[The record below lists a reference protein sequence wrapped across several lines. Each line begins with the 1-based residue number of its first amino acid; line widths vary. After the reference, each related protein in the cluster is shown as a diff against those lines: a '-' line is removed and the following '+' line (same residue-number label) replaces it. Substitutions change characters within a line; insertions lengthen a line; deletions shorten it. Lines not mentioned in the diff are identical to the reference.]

1 MLTPSAGA
9 DRDWWAIPGWDLRGD
24 DRDVENLSAAEQLP
38 ALYRAILD
46 HVAELERLGQRSAA
60 ARFRSDA
67 IRAYSR
73 SWDASGR
80 RRLETILRRTE
91 RAIAARQA
99 SGTQAS
105 AQRAATTT

>member
-1 MLTPSAGA
+1 VLTPSAGA
-9 DRDWWAIPGWDLRGD
+9 DRDWWAIPRWDLWGD

-46 HVAELERLGQRSAA
+46 QVAELERLGQRSAA

-67 IRAYSR
+67 ITTYSR

-80 RRLETILRRTE
+80 RRLEAILRRTE
-91 RAIAARQA
+91 RAIGARRA
-99 SGTQAS
+99 SGQAS